1 MQSVDDVLEDSCREV
16 AFTEQ
21 VRPTDEHS
29 LENSVLSSE
38 VLRQKSQEDVP

>member
-21 VRPTDEHS
+21 VRPTDELS
-29 LENSVLSSE
+29 LENSVQSSE
-38 VLRQKSQEDVP
+38 VLRQKSLEDVP